1 MDWVYLHVGKKRV
14 NEYVEKIDFIWVKYE
29 DFWDKSKFILKKI
42 FKFVLSEFNLQ
53 QRLIRKQVNDN
64 LIVGEFL
71 DNYNKDS
78 LFFGEEVGK
87 ESGVIVGKEKIKC
100 NEDNVIIEEEDKSNV
115 TTEVEVLKTLL
126 QNKKLNLM
134 KIMW

>member
-1 MDWVYLHVGKKRV
+1 M
-14 NEYVEKIDFIWVKYE
+14 
-29 DFWDKSKFILKKI
+29 KKI

-134 KIMW
+134 KIM

>member
-1 MDWVYLHVGKKRV
+1 M
-14 NEYVEKIDFIWVKYE
+14 
-29 DFWDKSKFILKKI
+29 KKI

-87 ESGVIVGKEKIKC
+87 ESGVIVVKEKIKC
-100 NEDNVIIEEEDKSNV
+100 NEDNVIIEEEDKGNV

-134 KIMW
+134 KIM

>member
-1 MDWVYLHVGKKRV
+1 M
-14 NEYVEKIDFIWVKYE
+14 
-29 DFWDKSKFILKKI
+29 KKI

-100 NEDNVIIEEEDKSNV
+100 NEDNVIIEEEDKGNV

-134 KIMW
+134 KIM